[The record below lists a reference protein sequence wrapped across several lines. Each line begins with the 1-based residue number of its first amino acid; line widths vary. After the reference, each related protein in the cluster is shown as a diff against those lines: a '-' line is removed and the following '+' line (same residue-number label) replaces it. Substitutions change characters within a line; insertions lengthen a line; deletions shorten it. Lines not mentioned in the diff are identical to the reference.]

1 MINNV
6 RSLQN
11 KFKKIEMLFY
21 TKEVDEF
28 SQALIALEQELK
40 VGLYQVEGAERATTN
55 KEFKA
60 NCQGTINAY
69 KQFLGIQVISKQ
81 GEKQNGL

>member
-6 RSLQN
+6 QSLQN
-11 KFKKIEMLFY
+11 RFKKIEMLFC

-28 SQALIALEQELK
+28 SQALVALEQELK
-40 VGLYQVEGAERATTN
+40 VGLYQVEGAEKSTSN

-69 KQFLGIQVISKQ
+69 KQFLGIQVISKEGSDQ
-81 GEKQNGL
+81 KC